1 MAAQGQGCF
10 LVAENLVPISSWVTL
25 GKSVEGMR
33 VGLNVWAPAC
43 FPSNAGDSGLGPL
56 PHLLSGPEPSVHTGH
71 LSQALHLRLSSV
83 GRWALD
89 LAGTLVI
96 RATDTDGHDGD
107 GDDGNGIKMTVKVVT
122 ERQQLE
128 FVGHGLEPGCGPAP
142 LCRGGGG
149 PRGHT
154 ESWRVRARTGWGSC
168 WGGASAPTLWTPF
181 WGSFLSPGGWRDWDV
196 SSAEVM
202 GTFCDDTFRLS
213 S

>member
-1 MAAQGQGCF
+1 MFGPQPAFPPTRG
-10 LVAENLVPISSWVTL
+10 TL
-25 GKSVEGMR
+25 G
-33 VGLNVWAPAC
+33 
-43 FPSNAGDSGLGPL
+43 
-56 PHLLSGPEPSVHTGH
+56 SGPSVTC
-71 LSQALHLRLSSV
+71 SQAMSPVSILGTCPRPCTSGSPLWGG
-83 GRWALD
+83 GRSLD
-89 LAGTLVI
+89 LAGTLVV

-107 GDDGNGIKMTVKVVT
+107 DDDGNGIKMTIKVVT

-128 FVGHGLEPGCGPAP
+128 FVGHGLESGCGPAP

-149 PRGHT
+149 PRDHT

-168 WGGASAPTLWTPF
+168 WGGASAPKLWTPF

-196 SSAEVM
+196 SSAEVI